1 MKKNHLYEINP
12 LNNTAIIS
20 KRLYEQANQLGDEYR
35 LLQKL
40 RDQGFTLMLEQR
52 SPRKTPK
59 SEKEKRRISYKM
71 MQKYIKLLDD
81 SEDMLAAFEK
91 VKQLAKSKPQSYDY
105 VLNWFYHEFPHYND
119 FPSFDANWNVV
130 HDPNPM
136 PLKLENVIWRS
147 R

>member
-81 SEDMLAAFEK
+81 S
-91 VKQLAKSKPQSYDY
+91 YDY

-136 PLKLENVIWRS
+136 PLKLENVI
-147 R
+147 